1 MNSYVGNSP
10 TTGHFPT
17 DTFTSSGGNTYTLSQ
32 APATTGSIE
41 VSVQGVLQA
50 VSAYSISGTTL
61 TLAGV
66 TSGDVIFVRHLGE
79 TLQVPTPGDDTVT
92 TTKIAD
98 DAVTTAKIADNAITA
113 AKIGVDVIVAEDIA
127 ANAITVS
134 ELQNNAVTTAK
145 IIDDAVTTAK
155 ILDANVTTAKVAD
168 GAITAAKIA
177 DGTVV
182 AAEIASN
189 AVTTAKI
196 LDANVTTAKLA
207 ADAVDGT
214 KLADNAVGN
223 EHLEDDAVGVAE
235 LSATGTASSSTFLRG
250 DNAWAS
256 AAYDDTSIKAD
267 ILKLAISQ
275 AVDGNR
281 VAFNLTDS
289 FIDGFE
295 DDTGI
300 TTETNVD
307 RNTSGEY
314 VSSVATTTADSN
326 YVLILESDSFNN
338 NTVFTDQSANG
349 HTITRTNAVHSTTV
363 KKIGATSIYFA
374 NNGKLLL
381 PDHSDFNFGT
391 GNATIE
397 FWVHSSDTGS
407 PACRIIGAGSHPT
420 EWFIRSDSTETEAVK
435 VNIGGTIIRSSVSPN
450 AWATGAWHHVA
461 YVRDGEYFRVY
472 VDGVQK
478 DNDFGGTGSWNV
490 SSGQRLALG
499 VGNDAG
505 SGEFFTGY
513 LDGIRISKGVCRY
526 PSGTTFTPYTTN
538 FGSTTN
544 ATGTLISDAQTASSS
559 RTSCSGVII
568 YENAAGTNTLGTD
581 LKIYFTCNNG
591 TNWTEASSYGTATTY
606 SGTKKL
612 VKLGA
617 TTCTAGTA
625 IAMKAVWANQ
635 AASGA
640 TQVAQ
645 NTGTAIGDMTI
656 QGGLAGAFDGVYPG
670 GYTQAAGIN
679 ANVGHIGKDWGS
691 GNTKTITGI
700 KYWTPNGTNGT
711 FIAGGGTV
719 SVRLEGSSDNST
731 WVNLGQEI
739 IGNIPTTQYSRMSGF
754 TQTAYRYHRMRV
766 EYVGGGGSRADIAEL
781 QFFVSDGAGKE
792 GRLHGWAVNY

>member
-1 MNSYVGNSP
+1 VALDKLTSDMI
-10 TTGHFPT
+10 T
-17 DTFTSSGGNTYTLSQ
+17 DS
-32 APATTGSIE
+32 
-41 VSVQGVLQA
+41 
-50 VSAYSISGTTL
+50 
-61 TLAGV
+61 
-66 TSGDVIFVRHLGE
+66 
-79 TLQVPTPGDDTVT
+79 
-92 TTKIAD
+92 
-98 DAVTTAKIADNAITA
+98 
-113 AKIGVDVIVAEDIA
+113 
-127 ANAITVS
+127 
-134 ELQNNAVTTAK
+134 
-145 IIDDAVTTAK
+145 
-155 ILDANVTTAKVAD
+155 
-168 GAITAAKIA
+168 AITAAKIA

-189 AVTTAKI
+189 AVTTVKIIDDAVTTAKI
-196 LDANVTTAKLA
+196 LDANVTTAKIA
-207 ADAVDGT
+207 ADAIDGT
-214 KLADNAVGN
+214 KLADDACNSEHYTDGSIDLAHLSADCVDGTKIADDAVNSEHYAAASIDN
-223 EHLEDDAVGVAE
+223 EHLADDAVGVPE
-235 LSATGTASSSTFLRG
+235 LSATGVASSSTFLRG
-250 DNAWAS
+250 DNSWTAVTEYNDAS
-256 AAYDDTSIKAD
+256 IRAD